1 MLNNTYNIPVIY
13 NKERND
19 SMFDC
24 YDDILTPEEVAEAL
38 RIGMNAIYDKLRSG
52 EIHGFRNGRSWRIS
66 KEALIDYVRRKS
78 RV

>member
-1 MLNNTYNIPVIY
+1 
-13 NKERND
+13 
-19 SMFDC
+19 MFDC